1 MLCSWLF
8 LLFQP
13 LRAQRQL
20 LGRGLDSGLALT
32 SCETSEDL
40 QLWVDWSLRPPGR
53 AQLLGVQVFSE
64 VEEDVVLIA
73 QLQRHGDLLTLKDV
87 RQVALH
93 EKSDSLQGLLGQ
105 RILYGSIDFAMDDK
119 DLLGMIH
126 SCHSRSPSSDPVQ
139 PEQRQALAFTLEG
152 ELQPGYQVQLSQSDW
167 VMPLAWAF
175 SFEVIEGTA
184 AARAGGAIQI
194 LARVLKE
201 AKCFNEDALL
211 KNLRSLSACTW
222 VRSYPTYILH
232 TGKMEGA
239 DDQQLL
245 SWMDGIRST
254 AGIDLRF
261 LDVSED
267 FERVEVGDSK
277 VKLDEHDLLWL
288 DSTLSN
294 SPEIRKTR
302 PRRHQAGYRHMCRFQ
317 TSTVLQLPAFQQMRY
332 LLHLDSDA
340 TFRCE
345 GSRSLDPFKEMARRD
360 YVYGLFEVGLEDP
373 GCTIGWSNFLKEWV
387 LLNDLELPNPAA
399 ALSTAGKNISQLDTS
414 NDTEKMVEVSLDS
427 LSLTWGTAW
436 EVLDLDFFTSAEVM
450 HFTKRVE
457 GTLGHYRYLWG
468 DHLIRAY
475 QVLLYAPLERVRC
488 FDSDELP
495 GSHGCSGDNQ
505 FDSEDAEGEWHNV
518 YGVVDDISC
527 PHLWIES
534 GLKGVEWL
542 GGPGSGTSPT
552 ACLKLCNQRPHCQ
565 GFDFVYRESS
575 QTADCVLR
583 SGRAEDEECNVGG
596 VEGAAME
603 PWLQIGGTNL
613 VTKVGAA
620 NRYELIEKIV
630 ERQMNCSEWR
640 EELAEKIRK
649 AEITSLQDLP

>member
-1 MLCSWLF
+1 
-8 LLFQP
+8 
-13 LRAQRQL
+13 
-20 LGRGLDSGLALT
+20 
-32 SCETSEDL
+32 
-40 QLWVDWSLRPPGR
+40 
-53 AQLLGVQVFSE
+53 
-64 VEEDVVLIA
+64 
-73 QLQRHGDLLTLKDV
+73 
-87 RQVALH
+87 
-93 EKSDSLQGLLGQ
+93 
-105 RILYGSIDFAMDDK
+105 
-119 DLLGMIH
+119 
-126 SCHSRSPSSDPVQ
+126 
-139 PEQRQALAFTLEG
+139 
-152 ELQPGYQVQLSQSDW
+152 
-167 VMPLAWAF
+167 
-175 SFEVIEGTA
+175 
-184 AARAGGAIQI
+184 
-194 LARVLKE
+194 
-201 AKCFNEDALL
+201 
-211 KNLRSLSACTW
+211 
-222 VRSYPTYILH
+222 
-232 TGKMEGA
+232 MEGA

-505 FDSEDAEGEWHNV
+505 FDSEDARANGTTSMAWWMIS
-518 YGVVDDISC
+518 VV
-527 PHLWIES
+527 LS
-534 GLKGVEWL
+534 GLGDLEAGLLQQLASNCVT
-542 GGPGSGTSPT
+542 SGLIVRASTLCIEKALKLLT
-552 ACLKLCNQRPHCQ
+552 ACFAVDALK
-565 GFDFVYRESS
+565 
-575 QTADCVLR
+575 TR
-583 SGRAEDEECNVGG
+583 SVTS
-596 VEGAAME
+596 VE
-603 PWLQIGGTNL
+603 
-613 VTKVGAA
+613 
-620 NRYELIEKIV
+620 
-630 ERQMNCSEWR
+630 
-640 EELAEKIRK
+640 
-649 AEITSLQDLP
+649 